1 MGSARIDVDFEQAM
15 AANTMASQ
23 AASGPSV
30 SLPTAPAAVAP
41 GMFAFVAG
49 TVAAKSSAAAA
60 AEAALAKRMGL
71 SAERSEEAVS
81 AYRVTDEE
89 NRQSLTAIQGG

>member
-1 MGSARIDVDFEQAM
+1 MGSTRIDVDFGQAM
-15 AANTMASQ
+15 AANAMASQ
-23 AASGPSV
+23 AVGGPSMPV
-30 SLPTAPAAVAP
+30 ATGPAAAAP
-41 GMFAFVAG
+41 GLFAFVAA
-49 TVAAKSSAAAA
+49 TVALKSSAAFA

-71 SAERSEEAVS
+71 AGERSQEAVS